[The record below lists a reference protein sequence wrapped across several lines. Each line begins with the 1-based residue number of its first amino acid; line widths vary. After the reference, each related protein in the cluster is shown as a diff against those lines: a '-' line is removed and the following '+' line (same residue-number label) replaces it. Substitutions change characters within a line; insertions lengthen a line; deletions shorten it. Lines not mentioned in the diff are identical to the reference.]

1 MDYLLPT
8 ILSAAG
14 SDYTTVS
21 LPFTFNSE
29 ATQLSFNITILDD
42 GLPEET
48 ESFRVAV
55 RTEVDNIAVFL
66 PEDVVISIEDD
77 DQLTGFIKNIYQKN
91 NFNYNFLFPVGFQT
105 TSLTVEEAPE
115 GISSVPIVV
124 SGPLFADVVVQ
135 ISFLNDSLISMY
147 TNTVFLIPLPPPAS
161 FFFSHQALSYLYS

>member
-14 SDYTTVS
+14 SDFTTVS

-66 PEDVVISIEDD
+66 PQDVVISIEDN
-77 DQLTGFIKNIYQKN
+77 DQLTGFIKIYLSKKQ
-91 NFNYNFLFPVGFQT
+91 FQ
-105 TSLTVEEAPE
+105 L
-115 GISSVPIVV
+115 
-124 SGPLFADVVVQ
+124 
-135 ISFLNDSLISMY
+135 
-147 TNTVFLIPLPPPAS
+147 
-161 FFFSHQALSYLYS
+161 